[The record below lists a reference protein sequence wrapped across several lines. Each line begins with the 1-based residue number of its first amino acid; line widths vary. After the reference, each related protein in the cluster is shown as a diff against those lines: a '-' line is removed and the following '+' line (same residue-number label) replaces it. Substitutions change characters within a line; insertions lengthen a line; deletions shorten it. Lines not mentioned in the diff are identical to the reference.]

1 VSNTGLTHA
10 VWRKSSRSD
19 SNGGACVETARLD
32 GGGMAV
38 RDSKDQAGPVLLF
51 SSDEWSAFIGG
62 VQLGEF
68 DL

>member
-1 VSNTGLTHA
+1 VSKPDLTHS

-19 SNGGACVETARLD
+19 SNGGACVETARFAD
-32 GGGMAV
+32 GMAV
-38 RDSKDQAGPVLLF
+38 RDSKDKAGPVLLF

-62 VQLGEF
+62 VQLGAF